1 MFSENAYFVKLN
13 ENEFHR
19 TCFQGKCLKCSWR
32 LFLKQPV
39 MADSLCYY
47 FNSIKLQ
54 QKSYFSSVCLISS
67 SSDMARVDN
76 RNIWKRHEVG
86 PILALFWCL
95 YYKLLPDNYKLGC
108 LSIWKNLL
116 SKTLLYFNLSSHS
129 VLPPPAIKGGER
141 FLCHQPGRGGN
152 C

>member
-19 TCFQGKCLKCSWR
+19 TCFQGKCLKCSLR
-32 LFLKQPV
+32 LFLKQLV
-39 MADSLCYY
+39 MADSLFYY

-54 QKSYFSSVCLISS
+54 QKLYSPSVCLISS
-67 SSDMARVDN
+67 SSDMAKVDN

-116 SKTLLYFNLSSHS
+116 SKTLLYFNLSTHS
-129 VLPPPAIKGGER
+129 VPPLRLREVNDFCVISQAG
-141 FLCHQPGRGGN
+141 GGN